1 MCLNKLDNSVKVRRK
16 EGWQVF
22 REINGELYP
31 LYYSAEEEQ
40 DVEEWTD
47 AETAKV
53 KTISSDVPMMRLQA
67 KYPGQPLDIE
77 DPEVE
82 YTAAYHIF
90 LRKMDA
96 ELYAKIFVNGVVM
109 KVEFDDVIARGYQ
122 NFMRKVDGEI
132 VVAHAPCAVAKERYI
147 LD

>member
-1 MCLNKLDNSVKVRRK
+1 MCLNKLDNGVKVRRK

-31 LYYSAEEEQ
+31 LYYNGEEEQ

-47 AETAKV
+47 AETAEV
-53 KTISSDVPMMRLQA
+53 KTISSDVPMKRLQA
-67 KYPGQPLDIE
+67 KYSGQPLDLE

-96 ELYAKIFVNGVVM
+96 DLYAKNFASGVVM
-109 KVEFDDVIARGYQ
+109 KVEFDDVVAKGYQ
-122 NFMRKVDGEI
+122 NFIRKVDGQL
-132 VVAHAPCAVAKERYI
+132 VVAHAPCVVAIQRCI